1 MKRTGRRR
9 VSKGNIAAG
18 VVALLALAAVV
29 SAPFWLIKAGQAVNS
44 QHAKTAY
51 REANHTGQVVHDRTM
66 SFVVDSLHCG
76 VPAIGKHKAKHGQ
89 FCVVNLTVANEGT
102 QPARFDA
109 ISQRAYGSKGGFYVP
124 DATADAAS
132 NKASDTLPDVGD
144 PKHQDE
150 ADLEPAV
157 AAALVPG
164 SSRNVQVVYDIPI
177 GVKLTQIDL
186 HATEYTRGVKVVL

>member
-9 VSKGNIAAG
+9 VTKGNVVAG
-18 VVALLALAAVV
+18 VVALLAFGAVV

-51 REANHTGQVVHDRTM
+51 RGANHTGQVVHDGTM
-66 SFVVDSLHCG
+66 SFVVDSVHCG
-76 VPAIGKHKAKHGQ
+76 VPAIGASKPAHGQ
-89 FCVVNLTVANEGT
+89 FCVFKLTVANEGA

-124 DATADAAS
+124 DANADAAS

-144 PKHQDE
+144 PTHQDE
-150 ADLEPAV
+150 ADLKPAV
-157 AAALVPG
+157 AAALEPG
-164 SSRNVQVVYDIPI
+164 TSRNVQVVFDLPVN
-177 GVKLTQIDL
+177 VKLTQVDL
-186 HATEYTRGVKVVL
+186 HASEYTRGVMVVL